1 MYYKVVG
8 TNANYDYSSTKGS
21 VAVTIAKAGLTPTV
35 AISGWT
41 YGASPNAPTLTGNTG
56 GGAVTYDYFTDEA
69 CTSKTTAANGGA
81 ESEGGVPKNAGGYWI
96 QATIAETVN
105 YSTAAAK
112 AGFEIKK
119 ANQTALSI
127 SNVTG
132 KKYGDADFTL
142 TTTGGSGYGAVSYG
156 VPANNGVLKIIGD
169 TAKIIGVGSV
179 KVMAVKAS
187 DNNYNETSAEL
198 TVTIGKGDAPA
209 ITFPTAGELT
219 YGQKLSESTLTG
231 GSTEH
236 GTFAWKDG
244 DIIPTIENTG
254 YDVVFTPNATAL
266 KNYNIEPI
274 TRNISAKVNK
284 QPQANLEISEITPKT
299 YGDKEFKLK
308 TTGGTGNGAVSYSVP
323 ANNGVLEI
331 NEDTAKIV
339 GAGTVTVTAK
349 KAEDDTHK
357 EAIKSVTVTIAKKNL
372 TVKAE
377 NKTIRKGSAMPIF
390 TYMVNGLVN
399 GDIFVNPILTPS
411 VMNTDTV
418 GEYDI
423 TVSGGTLK
431 KSGGV
436 DAENNY
442 AITYQKGKLTIA
454 NEIYEVKVVDGT
466 GGGIYSAGQTVTI
479 KADEKSGYTFIGWS
493 SDDGV
498 VFDNASAKETSF
510 VMPARNVTVTADYSA
525 NSSGGSSGGGSSG
538 ASGGSNASKDDG
550 SITIK
555 TEKAPDFPTT
565 AEIIVKAKKGDD
577 KTATAEISEKTVE
590 NAIKKAKEEAKKKGK
605 ESNGIA
611 IEINIAMPR
620 GTDKVKMNLSEN
632 TLGKMVSGEVKHLT
646 VNGSFV
652 KVVFDKNAVF
662 GIKKQ
667 SKGDVSVTIIPMKKL
682 SKEPKKLIGNRPVY
696 DISLSNGNGKKI
708 TDFGNGTA
716 TVLLSY
722 KLEKTET
729 IGGLYAVYVDEK
741 ERAFRIDPSAYDVN
755 SGSVI
760 FATNHLSVYGVG
772 YTAPSQR
779 FDDTKK
785 HWAKDF
791 IDYVVGRG
799 LLDGSRE
806 NKFYPN
812 EKMTRGM
819 LVTALGK
826 LAGVNV
832 KKYETNSFTDVQ
844 NDSSY
849 HPYIEWAYSKGV
861 VYGIGDG
868 TFAPDKSITRE
879 EMAVI
884 FERYAK
890 VTGCKIPV
898 TREAS
903 VYEDKENIGIEYR
916 ESVKAM
922 QQAGIMM
929 GIDGNKFNPKGNATR
944 AEVSAMLSRYIKLTI
959 TPETAQGFVLD
970 DAGKYH
976 YYKDGKALT
985 GKQTLDGTVYFFDES
1000 GVLQIGWVKDGN
1012 IWRYYDGTKAHKG
1025 WLNLK
1030 VEGEERI
1037 YYLNREGLLESGKWV
1052 KIDGKW
1058 YYFYP
1063 DGTLAVNTEI
1073 DGYKVDGKGVRKEK

>member
-1 MYYKVVG
+1 M
-8 TNANYDYSSTKGS
+8 
-21 VAVTIAKAGLTPTV
+21 
-35 AISGWT
+35 
-41 YGASPNAPTLTGNTG
+41 
-56 GGAVTYDYFTDEA
+56 
-69 CTSKTTAANGGA
+69 
-81 ESEGGVPKNAGGYWI
+81 
-96 QATIAETVN
+96 
-105 YSTAAAK
+105 
-112 AGFEIKK
+112 
-119 ANQTALSI
+119 
-127 SNVTG
+127 
-132 KKYGDADFTL
+132 
-142 TTTGGSGYGAVSYG
+142 
-156 VPANNGVLKIIGD
+156 
-169 TAKIIGVGSV
+169 
-179 KVMAVKAS
+179 
-187 DNNYNETSAEL
+187 
-198 TVTIGKGDAPA
+198 
-209 ITFPTAGELT
+209 
-219 YGQKLSESTLTG
+219 
-231 GSTEH
+231 
-236 GTFAWKDG
+236 
-244 DIIPTIENTG
+244 
-254 YDVVFTPNATAL
+254 
-266 KNYNIEPI
+266 
-274 TRNISAKVNK
+274 
-284 QPQANLEISEITPKT
+284 
-299 YGDKEFKLK
+299 
-308 TTGGTGNGAVSYSVP
+308 
-323 ANNGVLEI
+323 
-331 NEDTAKIV
+331 
-339 GAGTVTVTAK
+339 
-349 KAEDDTHK
+349 
-357 EAIKSVTVTIAKKNL
+357 
-372 TVKAE
+372 
-377 NKTIRKGSAMPIF
+377 
-390 TYMVNGLVN
+390 
-399 GDIFVNPILTPS
+399 
-411 VMNTDTV
+411 
-418 GEYDI
+418 
-423 TVSGGTLK
+423 
-431 KSGGV
+431 
-436 DAENNY
+436 
-442 AITYQKGKLTIA
+442 
-454 NEIYEVKVVDGT
+454 
-466 GGGIYSAGQTVTI
+466 
-479 KADEKSGYTFIGWS
+479 
-493 SDDGV
+493 
-498 VFDNASAKETSF
+498 
-510 VMPARNVTVTADYSA
+510 
-525 NSSGGSSGGGSSG
+525 
-538 ASGGSNASKDDG
+538 
-550 SITIK
+550 
-555 TEKAPDFPTT
+555 
-565 AEIIVKAKKGDD
+565 
-577 KTATAEISEKTVE
+577 
-590 NAIKKAKEEAKKKGK
+590 
-605 ESNGIA
+605 
-611 IEINIAMPR
+611 
-620 GTDKVKMNLSEN
+620 
-632 TLGKMVSGEVKHLT
+632 
-646 VNGSFV
+646 
-652 KVVFDKNAVF
+652 
-662 GIKKQ
+662 
-667 SKGDVSVTIIPMKKL
+667 
-682 SKEPKKLIGNRPVY
+682 
-696 DISLSNGNGKKI
+696 
-708 TDFGNGTA
+708 
-716 TVLLSY
+716 
-722 KLEKTET
+722 
-729 IGGLYAVYVDEK
+729 YVDEK

-890 VTGCKIPV
+890 VMGCKIPV

-903 VYEDKENIGIEYR
+903 VYEDKEQIGTEYG

-959 TPETAQGFVLD
+959 IPETAQGFVLD

>member
-1 MYYKVVG
+1 
-8 TNANYDYSSTKGS
+8 
-21 VAVTIAKAGLTPTV
+21 
-35 AISGWT
+35 
-41 YGASPNAPTLTGNTG
+41 
-56 GGAVTYDYFTDEA
+56 
-69 CTSKTTAANGGA
+69 
-81 ESEGGVPKNAGGYWI
+81 
-96 QATIAETVN
+96 
-105 YSTAAAK
+105 
-112 AGFEIKK
+112 
-119 ANQTALSI
+119 
-127 SNVTG
+127 
-132 KKYGDADFTL
+132 
-142 TTTGGSGYGAVSYG
+142 
-156 VPANNGVLKIIGD
+156 
-169 TAKIIGVGSV
+169 
-179 KVMAVKAS
+179 
-187 DNNYNETSAEL
+187 
-198 TVTIGKGDAPA
+198 
-209 ITFPTAGELT
+209 
-219 YGQKLSESTLTG
+219 
-231 GSTEH
+231 
-236 GTFAWKDG
+236 
-244 DIIPTIENTG
+244 
-254 YDVVFTPNATAL
+254 
-266 KNYNIEPI
+266 
-274 TRNISAKVNK
+274 
-284 QPQANLEISEITPKT
+284 
-299 YGDKEFKLK
+299 
-308 TTGGTGNGAVSYSVP
+308 
-323 ANNGVLEI
+323 
-331 NEDTAKIV
+331 
-339 GAGTVTVTAK
+339 
-349 KAEDDTHK
+349 
-357 EAIKSVTVTIAKKNL
+357 
-372 TVKAE
+372 
-377 NKTIRKGSAMPIF
+377 
-390 TYMVNGLVN
+390 
-399 GDIFVNPILTPS
+399 
-411 VMNTDTV
+411 
-418 GEYDI
+418 
-423 TVSGGTLK
+423 
-431 KSGGV
+431 
-436 DAENNY
+436 
-442 AITYQKGKLTIA
+442 
-454 NEIYEVKVVDGT
+454 
-466 GGGIYSAGQTVTI
+466 
-479 KADEKSGYTFIGWS
+479 
-493 SDDGV
+493 
-498 VFDNASAKETSF
+498 
-510 VMPARNVTVTADYSA
+510 
-525 NSSGGSSGGGSSG
+525 
-538 ASGGSNASKDDG
+538 
-550 SITIK
+550 
-555 TEKAPDFPTT
+555 
-565 AEIIVKAKKGDD
+565 
-577 KTATAEISEKTVE
+577 
-590 NAIKKAKEEAKKKGK
+590 
-605 ESNGIA
+605 
-611 IEINIAMPR
+611 
-620 GTDKVKMNLSEN
+620 
-632 TLGKMVSGEVKHLT
+632 
-646 VNGSFV
+646 
-652 KVVFDKNAVF
+652 
-662 GIKKQ
+662 
-667 SKGDVSVTIIPMKKL
+667 MKKL

-722 KLEKTET
+722 KLEKTEI

-844 NDSSY
+844 NDSFY

-898 TREAS
+898 TRESS
-903 VYEDKENIGIEYR
+903 VYEDKEQIGTEYG